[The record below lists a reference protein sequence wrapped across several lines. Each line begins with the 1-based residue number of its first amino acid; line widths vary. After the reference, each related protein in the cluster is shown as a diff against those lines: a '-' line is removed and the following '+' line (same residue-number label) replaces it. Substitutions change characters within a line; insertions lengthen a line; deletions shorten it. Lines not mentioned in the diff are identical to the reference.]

1 MTERR
6 RVAGSRPEALE
17 QELQRLRREL
27 AQTNAG
33 VLAMVAELDDAVRQW
48 QVTFDAIEDGVCLVD
63 AEGRIMRANAA
74 FGRAVAISPESLP
87 NRALGRVLNRAFGV
101 GTWSRLRRAGANG
114 RLLSLQLADR
124 WYELRRQGVER
135 VPNREGDWVLVV
147 ADVTERKRLAE
158 EERLRAQ
165 HQQEA
170 VTMRRQAERMAQ
182 LEKVKTEFLKLASH
196 ELRAPVALLQGY
208 LSMIADGSLGEVPEP
223 MGRVLPVLT
232 AKAQEMN
239 LMIEQL
245 LETARLEDSRLVLDR
260 GRHDLRAV
268 AESAAEMVR
277 PLVPASHR
285 LELDLGPSEVAVEA
299 DAGRV
304 TTILT
309 NLIDNAVKYSPEGGS
324 VLIRVEAAGDSALAT
339 VSDEGLGIAPE
350 DMPRLFSRFGRLV
363 TSDNSHINGTG
374 LGLYLA
380 RELARMHGGDITC
393 VSAPGAGSTFELRL
407 PAAG

>member
-1 MTERR
+1 M
-6 RVAGSRPEALE
+6 AGSGTEALAE
-17 QELQRLRREL
+17 ELQRLRREL

-63 AEGRIMRANAA
+63 AGGRIMRANAA
-74 FGRAVAISPESLP
+74 FGRAVACSPESLP
-87 NRALGRVLNRAFGV
+87 NRALGRVLKRAFGDA
-101 GTWSRLRRAGANG
+101 TWSRLRRASTAG
-114 RLLSLQLADR
+114 RLLRLQRESR
-124 WYELRRQGVER
+124 WYELRRHGADR
-135 VPNREGDWVLVV
+135 ASNREGDWVLVV
-147 ADVTERKRLAE
+147 ADVTERMRLAE

-170 VTMRRQAERMAQ
+170 VGLRRRAERMAE

-239 LMIEQL
+239 LIVEQL
-245 LETARLEDSRLVLDR
+245 LETARLEDSQLLLDR
-260 GRHDLRAV
+260 GRHDLREV
-268 AESAAEMVR
+268 AASAAELVR

-285 LELDLGPSEVAVEA
+285 LELELAPSEVPVEA
-299 DAGRV
+299 DAVRV

-309 NLIDNAVKYSPEGGS
+309 NLIDNAVKYSPKGGS
-324 VLIRVEAAGDSALAT
+324 VLVRVEAEGDSALAT
-339 VSDEGLGIAPE
+339 VSDQGLGIAAE
-350 DMPRLFSRFGRLV
+350 DMGRLFSRFGRLV
-363 TSDNSHINGTG
+363 TSENSHINGTG

-393 VSAPGAGSTFELRL
+393 VSAPGAGSTFQLRL
-407 PAAG
+407 PRAVEAQP